1 MTFSIAPD
9 SANKGHCEKD
19 LFSFPGICVSL
30 ICRLQDKT
38 AGTQLTVM
46 TDRSNGGSSIHDGM
60 LEVMVMF
67 QLLFKQIFYQYS
79 VQNNK
84 LSALI

>member
-1 MTFSIAPD
+1 M
-9 SANKGHCEKD
+9 
-19 LFSFPGICVSL
+19 SL

-67 QLLFKQIFYQYS
+67 QLLFK
-79 VQNNK
+79 
-84 LSALI
+84 